1 MNTMS
6 QKSVRFIS
14 IADFNPEEWNL
25 ISRSSH
31 LSALLSHQQKQ
42 TFSHLL
48 LQFDPNT
55 KLIYAGIG
63 LMQESVPAGDGKV
76 INVLRLG
83 TPFGDIGA
91 QSLGVLFSH
100 LIRYSFRIWR
110 KSGFQPLYW
119 WTAADHELYGI
130 IARFS
135 MRFYPSRKYLM
146 LSSISWLQESL
157 GRKHFGEFYHSHTG
171 TIAELAHAGHSTST
185 AVPPTANWLDHISD
199 VSWND
204 PDYGYYLDINSGVV
218 KGNTLLVL
226 MPFNMLNVSV
236 MQLKIVASQVKANW
250 QLKVQQ
256 TRASF
261 ARLFAG
267 TWRGTTP
274 MEGILREE

>member
-14 IADFNPEEWNL
+14 TADFNPEEWNL
-25 ISRSSH
+25 KSRSSH
-31 LSALLSHQQKQ
+31 QSALLNNQLEQAY
-42 TFSHLL
+42 SHLL
-48 LQFDPNT
+48 LRFDPNT

-63 LMQESVPAGDGKV
+63 LMQESLPTAAGKT

-83 TPFGDIGA
+83 VPFGDLGA
-91 QSLGVLFSH
+91 ENLGVLFSH
-100 LIRYSFRIWR
+100 VIRYSFKIWR
-110 KSGFQPLYW
+110 KSGFRPLYW

-146 LSSISWLQESL
+146 LSSISCLQERL
-157 GRKHFGEFYHSHTG
+157 GRKYFGEFYHSHTG
-171 TIAELAHAGHSTST
+171 TIAKLAHAGT
-185 AVPPTANWLDHISD
+185 AIRTASHQPSNWLDHISD

-226 MPFNMLNVSV
+226 MPFSLANLVV
-236 MQLKIVASQVKANW
+236 MQLKISISRVSANW
-250 QLKVQQ
+250 QLKMQN
-256 TRASF
+256 TRASLTRF
-261 ARLFAG
+261 LAG
-267 TWRGTTP
+267 TWKSTAP
-274 MEGILREE
+274 IEGILREE